1 MRRHDHDTEAS
12 LADSSVRK
20 LGLVAA
26 INIVGFIIELFG
38 GLVFG
43 SVALLGDAFHMLFD
57 GLAYIVALGATWIAH
72 RSNLS
77 GQWTY
82 GLHRVEPFAAF
93 LNGVL
98 LVPMVLYLVY
108 ESYTRYLSPIEIN
121 ATMTILLA
129 AAGFLINIGSVY
141 VLQGGEMS
149 LNERGAYYHLLGDTG
164 ASLAVIISMLI
175 IRFTGITIIDPITAI
190 VIAVLIVW
198 SAVKLLRESGSIFFQ
213 QSPIQPERIQETLE
227 SLAGIERVEDLHVWS
242 LSSQIVVSSVY
253 VTDSSTTIEERD
265 ALVERIHDVLESDF
279 SITHATVEVV
289 NQRHEHT
296 LSRESRE

>member
-1 MRRHDHDTEAS
+1 MRRHEHDTEAS
-12 LADSSVRK
+12 LEERSVRK

-26 INIVGFIIELFG
+26 INVSGFIIELFG

-57 GLAYIVALGATWIAH
+57 GLAYIIALGATWISH
-72 RSNLS
+72 RSNPS

-98 LVPMVLYLVY
+98 LVPMVVYLVY
-108 ESYTRYLSPIEIN
+108 ESYTRYLSPVEIN

-129 AAGFLINIGSVY
+129 IAGFLINLGSVY
-141 VLQGGEMS
+141 VLQGSEMN

-164 ASLAVIISMLI
+164 ASLAVIISMVI
-175 IRFTGITIIDPITAI
+175 IQFTGITIVDPLT
-190 VIAVLIVW
+190 AVLIAGLIIW
-198 SAVKLLRESGSIFFQ
+198 SAVKLLWESGTIFFQ
-213 QSPIQPERIQETLE
+213 QSPVQPEQIQETLE
-227 SLAGIERVEDLHVWS
+227 SLGGVERVEDLHIWS

-253 VTDSSTTIEERD
+253 VTDLSTTIEERD
-265 ALVERIHDVLESDF
+265 ALVERIHDVLGSDF
-279 SITHATVEVV
+279 GVTHATVEVV